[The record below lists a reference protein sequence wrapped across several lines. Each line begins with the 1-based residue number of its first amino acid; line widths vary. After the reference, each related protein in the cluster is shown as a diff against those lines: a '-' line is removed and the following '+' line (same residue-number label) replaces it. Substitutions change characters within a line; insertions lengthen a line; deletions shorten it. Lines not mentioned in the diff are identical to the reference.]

1 MHFLSIDLFNNL
13 TKLIFILQEG
23 MLFHLGPIK
32 NTTHLILISW
42 PLETE
47 NNFLK
52 KLEFGYKINK

>member
-1 MHFLSIDLFNNL
+1 
-13 TKLIFILQEG
+13 

-47 NNFLK
+47 NHFLK
-52 KLEFGYKINK
+52 KPEFGYKINK